1 MFASSLEPAS
11 VRQGLLN
18 CGERIQLGPIFSL
31 IATGRE
37 SQLPAGSLTQAKSL
51 VATLRSFEG
60 PWGSLVAFLA
70 PHLAK
75 EEAQLVVLALRYL
88 CVGSDPMWLS
98 CWDLHIFTSNCSR
111 LSHWKKKTGYFFS
124 LTMVIGSQQLL
135 MWAYWDSYSVQWEK
149 ADWNQY
155 LRDK

>member
-18 CGERIQLGPIFSL
+18 YGERIQLGPIFSL

-37 SQLPAGSLTQAKSL
+37 SQLPTGSLTQAKSL
-51 VATLRSFEG
+51 MATLRSSEG
-60 PWGSLVAFLA
+60 PLLPLV

-98 CWDLHIFTSNCSR
+98 C
-111 LSHWKKKTGYFFS
+111 
-124 LTMVIGSQQLL
+124 
-135 MWAYWDSYSVQWEK
+135 
-149 ADWNQY
+149 
-155 LRDK
+155 

>member
-37 SQLPAGSLTQAKSL
+37 SQLPTGSLTQAKSL

-60 PWGSLVAFLA
+60 PSGSLVAFLA
-70 PHLAK
+70 PHMVK

-98 CWDLHIFTSNCSR
+98 C
-111 LSHWKKKTGYFFS
+111 
-124 LTMVIGSQQLL
+124 
-135 MWAYWDSYSVQWEK
+135 
-149 ADWNQY
+149 
-155 LRDK
+155 

>member
-1 MFASSLEPAS
+1 MFASSLELAS
-11 VRQGLLN
+11 VRRGLLN

-37 SQLPAGSLTQAKSL
+37 SQLPADSLTQAKSL
-51 VATLRSFEG
+51 RATLRSSEG
-60 PWGSLVAFLA
+60 PSGSLVAFLV

-98 CWDLHIFTSNCSR
+98 C
-111 LSHWKKKTGYFFS
+111 
-124 LTMVIGSQQLL
+124 
-135 MWAYWDSYSVQWEK
+135 
-149 ADWNQY
+149 
-155 LRDK
+155 

>member
-37 SQLPAGSLTQAKSL
+37 SQLPADSLTQAKSL
-51 VATLRSFEG
+51 MATFEG
-60 PWGSLVAFLA
+60 PSGSLVAFLA
-70 PHLAK
+70 PHLVK

-98 CWDLHIFTSNCSR
+98 C
-111 LSHWKKKTGYFFS
+111 
-124 LTMVIGSQQLL
+124 
-135 MWAYWDSYSVQWEK
+135 
-149 ADWNQY
+149 
-155 LRDK
+155 